1 MLPHTAH
8 KWKTTKEEAKATRK
22 RITTTSQGRDKDK
35 AIATREVRQ
44 NKTHVLR
51 TTSRDLKPQ
60 RGPSRLPPNSR
71 TRNSK
76 VSDHRLP
83 RDLGRTTTITTRRI
97 SLDARI
103 PRKRRRVQPEMV
115 LLKTVVGV
123 R

>member
-1 MLPHTAH
+1 M
-8 KWKTTKEEAKATRK
+8 
-22 RITTTSQGRDKDK
+22 
-35 AIATREVRQ
+35 
-44 NKTHVLR
+44 NKIHVHR

-83 RDLGRTTTITTRRI
+83 RDLGNTTTTRIRV
-97 SLDARI
+97 DAKI
-103 PRKRRRVQPEMV
+103 PRKRRRVEPEMV
-115 LLKTVVGV
+115 LLKTMVGV

>member
-1 MLPHTAH
+1 M
-8 KWKTTKEEAKATRK
+8 
-22 RITTTSQGRDKDK
+22 
-35 AIATREVRQ
+35 
-44 NKTHVLR
+44 NKIHVHR